1 MLSRSVGQSSF
12 FAVSLKGR
20 QGVLP
25 ETPKESSRASDD
37 TQKNRKSEFL
47 LRVFSLI
54 DEKSKNRLKT
64 EVSLLEFKKK
74 KKTQASRL

>member
-12 FAVSLKGR
+12 FAESLKGR

-37 TQKNRKSEFL
+37 TQKIGNLSFFL
-47 LRVFSLI
+47 GFLVSLM
-54 DEKSKNRLKT
+54 KNLKT
-64 EVSLLEFKKK
+64 DSKLRSVY
-74 KKTQASRL
+74 

>member
-37 TQKNRKSEFL
+37 TQKIGNLSFFL
-47 LRVFSLI
+47 GFLVSLM
-54 DEKSKNRLKT
+54 KNLKT
-64 EVSLLEFKKK
+64 DSKLRSVY
-74 KKTQASRL
+74 